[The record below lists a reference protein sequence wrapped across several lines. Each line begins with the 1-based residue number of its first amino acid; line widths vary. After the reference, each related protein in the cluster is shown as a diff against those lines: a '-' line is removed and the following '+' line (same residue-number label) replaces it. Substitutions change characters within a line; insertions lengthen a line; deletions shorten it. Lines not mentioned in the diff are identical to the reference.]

1 MKVEGDL
8 ENFLVFQISTKEY
21 FKEPNLETFEFLDV
35 DQAFLRKHGQHGYF
49 SYSLFRPHKLDT
61 QSNKQFSVKHC

>member
-21 FKEPNLETFEFLDV
+21 FKEPNLETFEFLGI
-35 DQAFLRKHGQHGYF
+35 DQAFLRKHGKHGYF
-49 SYSLFRPHKLDT
+49 SYS
-61 QSNKQFSVKHC
+61 

>member
-35 DQAFLRKHGQHGYF
+35 DQAFLRKLGQHGYF

-61 QSNKQFSVKHC
+61 QPNKQFSVKHC